1 MGNKGVFFF
10 FFLAQNNLERPEML
24 GYCQIKGKA
33 NFTTLKFPRVQF
45 QASISF
51 FWGSVSGY
59 GFHKLMGHLATRNIL
74 SRYMSFGDQQFFFK
88 LAFLFLFLLIIFVLV
103 ISKI

>member
-1 MGNKGVFFF
+1 M
-10 FFLAQNNLERPEML
+10 Q

-74 SRYMSFGDQQFFFK
+74 NIGIYYYFFVDHLCFGD
-88 LAFLFLFLLIIFVLV
+88 
-103 ISKI
+103 